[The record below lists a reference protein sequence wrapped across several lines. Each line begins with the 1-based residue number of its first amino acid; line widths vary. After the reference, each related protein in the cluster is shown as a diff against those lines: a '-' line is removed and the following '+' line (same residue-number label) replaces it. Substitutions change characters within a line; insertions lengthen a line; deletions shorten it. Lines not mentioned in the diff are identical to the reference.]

1 MWTQIALVFFK
12 IIFQRVYKVMIAI
25 FYMKLPNVEEK
36 LQFTEMLKIPPPPKK
51 KMRSELEIYQ
61 TRITFQFKLEM
72 KVMLKVNTFITPLPI
87 TSAVF
92 FRFHI
97 TIDFYYIFLPKSRKF
112 G

>member
-1 MWTQIALVFFK
+1 
-12 IIFQRVYKVMIAI
+12 
-25 FYMKLPNVEEK
+25 MKLPNVEEK
-36 LQFTEMLKIPPPPKK
+36 LKFTEMLKKPSPSKEKK
-51 KMRSELEIYQ
+51 TRSEFEIYQ
-61 TRITFQFKLEM
+61 TRITFPFKLKM